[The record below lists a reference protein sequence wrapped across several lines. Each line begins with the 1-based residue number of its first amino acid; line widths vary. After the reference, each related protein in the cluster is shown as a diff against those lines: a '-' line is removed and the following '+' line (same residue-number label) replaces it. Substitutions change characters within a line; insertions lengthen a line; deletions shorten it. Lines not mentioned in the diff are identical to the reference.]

1 MPMEMNPYVYLFI
14 HFISASD
21 SRLIFACLFV
31 MKHSAAENLVDSFG
45 LENMFL
51 IQHS

>member
-1 MPMEMNPYVYLFI
+1 MPMEMNPCVYLFI

-21 SRLIFACLFV
+21 NRHIFACLFA
-31 MKHSAAENLVDSFG
+31 MKHSAAENLVDSIT

>member
-1 MPMEMNPYVYLFI
+1 MEMNPYVYLFI

-21 SRLIFACLFV
+21 NSLIFACLFV
-31 MKHSAAENLVDSFG
+31 MKHSAAENLVDSIA

-51 IQHS
+51 IQDS